1 MVLFVD
7 GFDAVVVVSFD
18 QAIVA
23 TIWLG
28 GFSIINR
35 FVRMR
40 WFDDRF
46 ETVQIFWKRRETC
59 KHKCRRKRLI
69 GCGMTS
75 ERVTVIPLT

>member
-7 GFDAVVVVSFD
+7 GFDAVVIVSFD

-23 TIWLG
+23 AIWLG
-28 GFSIINR
+28 GFRIINR

-59 KHKCRRKRLI
+59 NTKPKGKCYIDGL
-69 GCGMTS
+69 S
-75 ERVTVIPLT
+75 H